1 MPEEIRD
8 KDGKIIGYS
17 HRTDLEEELAT
28 SLSKSFPNLLPLIEP
43 LFTERQDRDKIN
55 SISKKEQNHD
65 NLVERVNINESLRD
79 KAFAIMLGYWLMTQK
94 NDNLKD
100 TINFL
105 GEYEFKWIE
114 EQAELKHWLTVG
126 LTFGNHF
133 TSIQNKREFENLET
147 ILFRVLSVIAELS
160 PSLRDK
166 FGNRKNPYDGRI

>member
-28 SLSKSFPNLLPLIEP
+28 SLSKSFPDLLPLIEP
-43 LFTERQDRDKIN
+43 LFGERQDRDKIN
-55 SISKKEQNHD
+55 SISKKEQNH
-65 NLVERVNINESLRD
+65 ESLRD
-79 KAFAIMLGYWLMTQK
+79 KALAIMLGYWLLTKK
-94 NDNLKD
+94 NDDLKG

-105 GEYEFKWIE
+105 GTYEFKWIKE
-114 EQAELKHWLTVG
+114 KSDLLHWLTIG

-133 TSIQNKREFENLET
+133 TSIQNKKEFENLEA
-147 ILFRVLSVIAELS
+147 ILFRVLGVIAELS